1 MITKKHINNLTKSL
15 NHQTGINN
23 IKVRGIDHQI
33 KIKLKKN

>member
-23 IKVRGIDHQI
+23 IKGRGIDHQI